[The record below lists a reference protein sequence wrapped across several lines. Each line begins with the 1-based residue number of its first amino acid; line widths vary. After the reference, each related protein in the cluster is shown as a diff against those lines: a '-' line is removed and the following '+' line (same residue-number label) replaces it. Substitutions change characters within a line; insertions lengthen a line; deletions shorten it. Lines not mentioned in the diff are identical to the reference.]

1 MFDGCLPRGDTPGR
15 QLRRPIQREAHM
27 KPKGLLVA
35 TLAAAQVLMLSTLA
49 LLLSATAAFAI
60 VIPHGT
66 TMAVPTN
73 FTGTLAAGSIIAT
86 TTPSGSAG
94 TLSGTFKLAV
104 YKETA
109 TGNLDFLYQ
118 FITDPGSSK
127 VEHITGNNY
136 GSFTTDVGYLTSNA
150 TDPGLGFFSLPAVTS
165 GTRDPLFADRS
176 FDGPG
181 IGNVVAFDWPGIDA
195 FTGVSDILVV
205 KTNAKDFIP
214 GVANAIDGGTV
225 TRPGYQPAPEP
236 GAV

>member
-1 MFDGCLPRGDTPGR
+1 MRLKRFKVMLG
-15 QLRRPIQREAHM
+15 AFV
-27 KPKGLLVA
+27 LLVCA
-35 TLAAAQVLMLSTLA
+35 S
-49 LLLSATAAFAI
+49 AAFGI
-60 VIPHGT
+60 VIPPGT

-136 GSFTTDVGYLTSNA
+136 ASFTTDVGYLTSNA
-150 TDPGLGFFSLPAVTS
+150 TDPGLGFFSLPAITS

-181 IGNVVAFDWPGIDA
+181 VGNVVAFDWPGIDA

-205 KTNAKDFIP
+205 KTNAKDFVP

-225 TRPGYQPAPEP
+225 TRPGFQPSVQPVPEP
-236 GAV
+236 SSLGLLFGGLFAGLFIARRFH

>member
-1 MFDGCLPRGDTPGR
+1 MRLKRFKVMLG
-15 QLRRPIQREAHM
+15 AFV
-27 KPKGLLVA
+27 LLVCA
-35 TLAAAQVLMLSTLA
+35 S
-49 LLLSATAAFAI
+49 AAFGI
-60 VIPHGT
+60 VIPPGT

-73 FTGTLAAGSIIAT
+73 FTGTLAAGSIIT
-86 TTPSGSAG
+86 TLTSSGSAG

-118 FITDPGSSK
+118 FVTDPGSSK

-136 GSFTTDVGYLTSNA
+136 DSFTTNVGYLTSNA
-150 TDPGLGFFSLPAVTS
+150 IDPGLGFFSLPAVTA

-176 FDGPG
+176 FDSPG
-181 IGNVVAFDWPGIDA
+181 VGNVISFDWPGIDA
-195 FTGVSDILVV
+195 FSGVSDILVV

-236 GAV
+236 GAVGLLLGGLFAAGLVVARRFRVVQS